1 MLNRVQL
8 GVVAYYLAF
17 TIKGVVWIH
26 FNGGFE
32 AHNVPLLL
40 AHTMWEGTVILGCA
54 FLLTRAIDG
63 LFGDRQ
69 AGNETN
75 PAQFAPVFRPFRTAD
90 SDEWI
95 TKEEQTFVEKV

>member
-32 AHNVPLLL
+32 AHNMPLLL

-69 AGNETN
+69 AGEWNESR
-75 PAQFAPVFRPFRTAD
+75 PVRSSTWTFPQGGYRRVDHEGRTD
-90 SDEWI
+90 LR
-95 TKEEQTFVEKV
+95 